1 MIAKSNKTGIHE
13 NTDKKLKTI
22 RPLSKISKNTN
33 NRRGESLSNNR
44 KLMAL
49 QDALQDPVII
59 YEGS

>member
-1 MIAKSNKTGIHE
+1 MIAKSNNTGIHK
-13 NTDKKLKTI
+13 NTDKKLKTL
-22 RPLSKISKNTN
+22 RPLSKISKNIN
-33 NRRGESLSNNR
+33 DRRGESLSNNR